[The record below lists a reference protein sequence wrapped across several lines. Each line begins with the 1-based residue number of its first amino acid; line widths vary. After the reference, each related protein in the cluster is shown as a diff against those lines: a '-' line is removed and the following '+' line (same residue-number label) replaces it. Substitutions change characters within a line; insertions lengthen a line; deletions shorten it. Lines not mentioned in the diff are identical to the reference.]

1 MNLSQFAT
9 MFGARRANIMSRIN
23 GCLFADGYS
32 APCACICSCH
42 EGRAQY
48 WNQKTQPPRRVAAD
62 AHDNV
67 YSAAPY
73 ISVCIEQRS
82 MCLSF
87 ALASEIFLEKGSTV
101 PLLGTQYTFL
111 NMCLF
116 VLPAIVFACA
126 CFFFPAPPPS
136 KRKCLH
142 LLYLRTTLP
151 SADVS
156 CWRPQ
161 LPGVGRSGQSSARFS
176 AFCAHDNAGSVALE
190 NIFLF

>member
-1 MNLSQFAT
+1 MHFSQFAT
-9 MFGARRANIMSRIN
+9 MFGARRGNIMPRSV
-23 GCLFADGYS
+23 GCPFADGYS

-73 ISVCIEQRS
+73 ISVCIEQRL

-116 VLPAIVFACA
+116 VLPAIAFACA
-126 CFFFPAPPPS
+126 CFCFPGPPQQKEVSSSVVLAYNIAISRRFMLAPTVAGRGPLRS
-136 KRKCLH
+136 E
-142 LLYLRTTLP
+142 LRTFL
-151 SADVS
+151 
-156 CWRPQ
+156 
-161 LPGVGRSGQSSARFS
+161 GVLCPR
-176 AFCAHDNAGSVALE
+176 
-190 NIFLF
+190 